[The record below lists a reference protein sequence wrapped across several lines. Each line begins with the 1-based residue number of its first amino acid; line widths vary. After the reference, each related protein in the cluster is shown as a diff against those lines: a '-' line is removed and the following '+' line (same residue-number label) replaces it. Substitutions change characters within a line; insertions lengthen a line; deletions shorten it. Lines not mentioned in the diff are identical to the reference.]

1 MTTYIVDATIV
12 MNYLIKDQYTNNAKA
27 FFDQVTT
34 QDRLFVPEF
43 CLMECANVLWKQIRF
58 HGLSQGDAE
67 NLLKD
72 LYQLPLKTI
81 NVKRVLPVALQIG
94 IRHTLAI
101 YDSIYIALA
110 LQLHAPLLTVDQKQS
125 FAAGQENVTLLPITQ
140 FQ

>member
-1 MTTYIVDATIV
+1 MATYIVDATIV
-12 MNYLIKDQYTNNAKA
+12 MNYLIKDQYTINAKA

-34 QDRLFVPEF
+34 QDRLLVPEF
-43 CLMECANVLWKQIRF
+43 CFMECTNVLWKQIRF
-58 HGLSQGDAE
+58 HGLSERDAE
-67 NLLKD
+67 KLLKD
-72 LYQLPLKTI
+72 LYRLPFKTV

-94 IRHTLAI
+94 TRHTLAI
-101 YDSIYIALA
+101 YDSVYIALA